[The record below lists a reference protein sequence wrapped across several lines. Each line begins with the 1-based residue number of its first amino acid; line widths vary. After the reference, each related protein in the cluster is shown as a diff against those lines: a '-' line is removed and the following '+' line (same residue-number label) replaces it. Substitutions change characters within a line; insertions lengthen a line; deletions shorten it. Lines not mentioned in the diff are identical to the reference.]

1 MVVIKLKPS
10 NTYNNGNE
18 VIMNELLV
26 LNLYI
31 HLKNYVII
39 KKKKKKKKKKKC
51 HVDLVSNKARIS
63 TITFVCSIFRMWTC
77 VCVLLPRLLRDIC
90 RRLY

>member
-39 KKKKKKKKKKKC
+39 KKKKKKKKKKNAM
-51 HVDLVSNKARIS
+51 L
-63 TITFVCSIFRMWTC
+63 T
-77 VCVLLPRLLRDIC
+77 L
-90 RRLY
+90 